1 MNVLSLFDGIS
12 CGHLA
17 LEKAGIKVD
26 KYFASEIEQNAIKTT
41 QHHFPNTIQLGSVVD
56 VKASDL
62 PPIDLLIGGSPCQDL
77 SIVNN
82 SGKKGLQLNSL
93 AEYIKMKEN
102 GYKFSGSSFLFW
114 EYLRLLKEVKP
125 KYFLLE
131 NVRMLPKWQYFISR
145 WLETEPVLIDSQL
158 VSAQT
163 RNRFYWSN
171 WTIRKPYDRHLYFRH
186 IKDPDETKYKL
197 LADWKYQKLIKRLYA
212 YQSCYTVIVK
222 DNGKVPCVLSGVTE
236 SSGIM
241 LKTFYKNGLRL
252 LTPLELER
260 AQTLPDGYTDYL
272 GFTNNQRI
280 EMVGNGWTVDV
291 IASIFKT
298 MDDKPA
304 VLF

>member
-12 CGHLA
+12 CGQIA
-17 LEKAGIKVD
+17 LERAGIKVD

-77 SIVNN
+77 SFVNN

-93 AEYIKMKEN
+93 GEYLKMKEN

-171 WTIRKPYDRHLYFRH
+171 WTIRKPTDRHLYFRH
-186 IKDPDETKYKL
+186 IKDPDETKYKMF
-197 LADWKYQKLIKRLYA
+197 ADWKYQKLIKRLYA
-212 YQSCYTVIVK
+212 YKSCYKMIVK
-222 DNGKVPCVLSGVTE
+222 DAGKVPCVLSSNRE
-236 SSGIM
+236 SSGNM

-260 AQTLPDGYTDYL
+260 AQTLPDGYTDL